1 MNKIIELSEKRIIRN
16 EILKVLDEMSSTGA
30 STKLLRKALN
40 TSGLSVTQ
48 ENVNKEVEYL
58 QGKGV
63 ISVEHIEN
71 KALGIKRDIITITSK
86 GIDVIEGTLQVDGIE
101 IDNEEGG

>member
-1 MNKIIELSEKRIIRN
+1 M
-16 EILKVLDEMSSTGA
+16 
-30 STKLLRKALN
+30 
-40 TSGLSVTQ
+40 
-48 ENVNKEVEYL
+48 
-58 QGKGV
+58 
-63 ISVEHIEN
+63 EHIEN

>member
-58 QGKGV
+58 
-63 ISVEHIEN
+63 
-71 KALGIKRDIITITSK
+71 
-86 GIDVIEGTLQVDGIE
+86 
-101 IDNEEGG
+101 